1 MDYKSTTRSAAKQTV
16 LKSFKL
22 VANMTDSWAGD
33 SKILKFLNR
42 LSFISW
48 RVIIERFIA
57 LGYLLELPIDVTVY
71 ATSLTACDRHL
82 YILGRIFSRVG

>member
-57 LGYLLELPIDVTVY
+57 LGYLSELPNDE
-71 ATSLTACDRHL
+71 LTACDRHL